1 MPQKI
6 IKKFVPRIIGFKLNT
21 QFKLNKDKALNKA
34 YQLFSTPRNSDIK
47 PHQNQFLEAAKA
59 KKHSINS
66 YQIQTYHWPGKG
78 ETVLL
83 VHGWDSNTSRWK
95 SLVKELTSSNFNII
109 AFDAPAH
116 GNSTGTLLNV
126 PLYAEVLE
134 ELISI
139 HKPNHLIGHSIGA
152 MTLIF
157 NQFKFNNS
165 KDIKKL
171 VLLGAPSE
179 MKLIMRDYQKIL
191 QLSPKF
197 MSELNTY
204 FKQKFG
210 YYFEAFSIA
219 EFAKSVHVPSL
230 IIHDQYDKI
239 APVEAAKSIHKNLKN
254 SQLIITEGAG
264 HSLKNN
270 DIDKN
275 ILKFIQS

>member
-1 MPQKI
+1 MPKKI
-6 IKKFVPRIIGFKLNT
+6 IKKFAPRIIGFKLNT
-21 QFKLNKDKALNKA
+21 QFKLNKEKALNKA
-34 YQLFSTPRNSDIK
+34 YQLFSTPRKGDIK
-47 PHQNQFLEAAKA
+47 PHQAQFLKTAEAQ
-59 KKHSINS
+59 KHSIHS
-66 YQIQTYHWPGKG
+66 YQIQTYHWPGNG

-95 SLVKELTSSNFNII
+95 SLVKELKASNFNII

-116 GNSTGTLLNV
+116 GNSTGALLNV

-139 HKPNHLIGHSIGA
+139 HKPNYLVGHSIGA

-157 NQFKFNNS
+157 NQFKF
-165 KDIKKL
+165 KDSNKIKKQ

-179 MKLIMRDYQKIL
+179 MKLIMKDYQKIL

-210 YYFEAFSIA
+210 YYFQEFSIA

-239 APVEAAKSIHKNLKN
+239 APVEAAKSISKNLKN
-254 SQLIITEGAG
+254 SRLIITEGAG